1 MLGDDVIEAVY
12 QRLCIRYQDAPAAAG
27 S

>member
-1 MLGDDVIEAVY
+1 MHDDDVIEAVY